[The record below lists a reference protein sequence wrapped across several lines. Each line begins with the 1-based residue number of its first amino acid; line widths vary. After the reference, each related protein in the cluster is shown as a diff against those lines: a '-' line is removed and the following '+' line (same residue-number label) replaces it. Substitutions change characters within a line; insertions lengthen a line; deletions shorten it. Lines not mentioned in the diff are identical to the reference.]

1 MATRLSPARMAAL
14 SALIW
19 PPEPT
24 APDGERQHTYMLIDA
39 ARRPGIH
46 LSLAEHQAELHIRSL
61 YQGETAEQ
69 FADVSPYVA
78 RLDPEVDY
86 SHYLV
91 DQGWG
96 DAWGLFVHSTLDIDG
111 VRRHFRKF
119 TIVNT
124 EDGKTLLFRFYDP
137 RVLCSF
143 LPTCDDGQLS
153 ALFGGILRYLAEDED
168 GACLRHFELTDG
180 GLQAIRHPIRE

>member
-1 MATRLSPARMAAL
+1 MPTRLSPARLAAL

-19 PPEPT
+19 PQET
-24 APDGERQHTYMLIDA
+24 APPDAEGQHTYMLIDA

-46 LSLAEHQAELHIRSL
+46 RSLAEHQAELPIRSL

-78 RLDPEVDY
+78 RLDPGVDY
-86 SHYLV
+86 AHYLL

-96 DAWGLFVHSTLDIDG
+96 DSWGLFVHSTLDIDG

-137 RVLCSF
+137 RVLCGF
-143 LPTCDDGQLS
+143 LPTCDDGQLT
-153 ALFGGILRYLAEDED
+153 ALFGGVLRYLAEDEG

-180 GLQAIRHPIRE
+180 GLRAIRHPIRE